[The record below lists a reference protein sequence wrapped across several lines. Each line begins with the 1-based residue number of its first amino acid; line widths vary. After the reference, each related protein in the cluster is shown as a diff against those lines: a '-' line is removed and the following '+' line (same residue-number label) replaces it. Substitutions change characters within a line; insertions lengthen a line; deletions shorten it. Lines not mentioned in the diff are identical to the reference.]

1 MLTRDIAARIY
12 IELAA
17 KMPSPEKAES
27 LVRLSFRLAEEFEK
41 TEKQIFIDNQ
51 PKVASFDDNFFDKLV
66 EGKA

>member
-1 MLTRDIAARIY
+1 MTRDIAARIY
-12 IELAA
+12 IELAS

-27 LVRLSFRLAEEFEK
+27 LVRLSFKLADVFEK
-41 TEKQIFIDNQ
+41 TERQIYIDNQ